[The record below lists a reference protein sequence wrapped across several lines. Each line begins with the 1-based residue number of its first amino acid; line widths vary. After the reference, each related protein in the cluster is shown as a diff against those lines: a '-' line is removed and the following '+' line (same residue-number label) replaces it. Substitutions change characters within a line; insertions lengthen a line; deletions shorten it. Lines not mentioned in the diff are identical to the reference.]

1 MAATTWNPAD
11 KGASIVLSNG
21 NLTAA
26 WPGGAG
32 AWVRAAFGATT
43 GKYYWEINADAWTNT
58 NTSAGIALS
67 TNNLVNGIAA
77 AGAGVGTSGL
87 GFGGV
92 VYVDG
97 ASAGISFGTIT
108 SGHLMCY
115 ALDCDA
121 GRVWFKNSAAGN
133 WNNSGTANPA
143 TGTGGVTLTQFGAGK
158 ALYPAFGPWGTN
170 DKMTANFGQN
180 AFTGVVP
187 SGFTQGFGTGLPIA
201 GGGVT
206 SRVMILA

>member
-1 MAATTWNPAD
+1 MAA
-11 KGASIVLSNG
+11 KKFLRLVSGAITEIFGVQSS
-21 NLTAA
+21 A
-26 WPGGAG
+26 GAG
-32 AWVRAAFGATT
+32 
-43 GKYYWEINADAWTNT
+43 NAGDIVSLDDNGRIDP
-58 NTSAGIALS
+58 SMMP
-67 TNNLVNGIAA
+67 VGIAA
-77 AGAGVGTSGL
+77 PTAAITASEAL
-87 GFGGV
+87 A
-92 VYVDG
+92 DG
-97 ASAGISFGTIT
+97 DF
-108 SGHLMCY
+108 
-115 ALDCDA
+115 
-121 GRVWFKNSAAGN
+121 VNV

-206 SRVMILA
+206 QSRVMILG